1 MNLPIFCCKYLC
13 LLLPFLEWKGCLLRE
28 RWERT
33 FFPSNSSPIIS
44 CLLSICFSCDGRVCC
59 AEGSGIRSLNCCF
72 FFVCVC
78 VLCLLAL
85 GWAGYMRACINAH
98 FHTYVMSQLLKTAR
112 RFRENGSRKRK
123 TYCIE
128 CIISRTLSR
137 TAQVWEVG
145 ASLSAKGF
153 GVDFVVLTAFLL
165 SPACLCFPSIASASR

>member
-1 MNLPIFCCKYLC
+1 MGTY
-13 LLLPFLEWKGCLLRE
+13 
-28 RWERT
+28 
-33 FFPSNSSPIIS
+33 
-44 CLLSICFSCDGRVCC
+44 LLSIK
-59 AEGSGIRSLNCCF
+59 
-72 FFVCVC
+72 FVSDH
-78 VLCLLAL
+78 LMSSIYLLL
-85 GWAGYMRACINAH
+85 VRWAGLLRRRKWNQVFELLFFLVCSYTWVFVFVGTGVGRLPHTYMRACINAH

-165 SPACLCFPSIASASR
+165 SPVCLCFPSIASASRSRYRHVSEMRTTK

>member
-1 MNLPIFCCKYLC
+1 MSSIY
-13 LLLPFLEWKGCLLRE
+13 LLLLRWAGLLRRRKWNQVFE
-28 RWERT
+28 LL
-33 FFPSNSSPIIS
+33 FFF
-44 CLLSICFSCDGRVCC
+44 L
-59 AEGSGIRSLNCCF
+59 
-72 FFVCVC
+72 FVCVC
-78 VLCLLAL
+78 SLFVGTGL
-85 GWAGYMRACINAH
+85 GRLPHTYMRACINAH

-165 SPACLCFPSIASASR
+165 SPACLCFPSIASASRSRYRHVSEMRTTK